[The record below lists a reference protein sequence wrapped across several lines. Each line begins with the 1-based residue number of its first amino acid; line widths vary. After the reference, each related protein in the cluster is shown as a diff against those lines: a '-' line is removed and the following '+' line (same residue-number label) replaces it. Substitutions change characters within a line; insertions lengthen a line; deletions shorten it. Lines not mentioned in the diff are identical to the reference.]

1 MRNCATTRKEPS
13 VTRLTSM
20 ILTIVGAGLVS
31 YVLCKHF
38 AYSQVLLTAIGIQ
51 LMIEARNLK

>member
-1 MRNCATTRKEPS
+1 M
-13 VTRLTSM
+13 TRLTSM